1 MGAFDNNRLKFHTA
15 SKVAIETKQPLAAAM
30 NVDGHVVT
38 DKAVWT
44 ATVDQFPVNSEDVK
58 TSTDVVKATKDLV
71 EVFTRNRLEGITL
84 PTAVNGVQTII
95 VENKGVNKEG
105 EEIVVS
111 TTTFTKTALHN
122 GYVWRNSDYPA
133 VELYDAV
140 EMSGVLYSDGEESGG
155 KYQSYEIKGANGL
168 RVMDWVP
175 ATAVLD
181 PTTGSPVCGYS
192 GIAEAYDGSS
202 WTILQQSAKQN
213 YIWAL
218 ANGKWEF
225 YFPSGLLGFDP
236 AYTPTT
242 ATMGYSKVRWTG
254 FKYIGNTLDKT
265 IQSFAAG
272 SMAVKPFGFT
282 LEKMQSTGEGNTLTY
297 SINIPGFV
305 FMVMNDGT
313 GISMGDIDYLTDGS
327 SNITFID
334 LDASV
339 LGEAKTFTAYALTKT
354 DGSKLSIL
362 SKTVL

>member
-71 EVFTRNRLEGITL
+71 DVFTNNRT
-84 PTAVNGVQTII
+84 
-95 VENKGVNKEG
+95 
-105 EEIVVS
+105 VS
-111 TTTFTKTALHN
+111 DKITKTSLHN

-155 KYQSYEIKGANGL
+155 KYQSYEIKGTNGL

-202 WTILQQSAKQN
+202 WTILQQSSKQN

-242 ATMGYSKVRWTG
+242 AAMGYSKVRWTG

-305 FMVMNDGT
+305 FMVVNDGT

>member
-71 EVFTRNRLEGITL
+71 EVFTNNRT
-84 PTAVNGVQTII
+84 
-95 VENKGVNKEG
+95 
-105 EEIVVS
+105 VS
-111 TTTFTKTALHN
+111 DKITKTSLHN
-122 GYVWRNSDYPA
+122 GYVWRNTDYPA

-155 KYQSYEIKGANGL
+155 KYQSYEIKGADGL

-282 LEKMQSTGEGNTLTY
+282 LEKMQSAGEGNTLTY

-305 FMVMNDGT
+305 FMVVNDGT